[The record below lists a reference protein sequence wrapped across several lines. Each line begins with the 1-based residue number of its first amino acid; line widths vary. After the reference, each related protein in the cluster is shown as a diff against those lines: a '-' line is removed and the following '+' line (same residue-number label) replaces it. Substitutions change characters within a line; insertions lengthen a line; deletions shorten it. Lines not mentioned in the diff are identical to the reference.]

1 MDPCGKESL
10 QTPRG
15 AEGRRHASGLAV
27 GEAGR
32 RRGESCA
39 VEALR
44 GRHGIGGRRLGL
56 AITTRAENCMIP
68 PANVSALSQE
78 AISVSVE
85 RRPHAGSVARG
96 AIGVS
101 AINPLYMASRVVQVT
116 PVTMAAILG
125 SANIHETLFC

>member
-1 MDPCGKESL
+1 
-10 QTPRG
+10 
-15 AEGRRHASGLAV
+15 V
-27 GEAGR
+27 
-32 RRGESCA
+32 

-56 AITTRAENCMIP
+56 AITTRAEKCMIP
-68 PANVSALSQE
+68 PANVSALSQV
-78 AISVSVE
+78 AISVKKGGGRKGEGS
-85 RRPHAGSVARG
+85 RRTHAGSVARG